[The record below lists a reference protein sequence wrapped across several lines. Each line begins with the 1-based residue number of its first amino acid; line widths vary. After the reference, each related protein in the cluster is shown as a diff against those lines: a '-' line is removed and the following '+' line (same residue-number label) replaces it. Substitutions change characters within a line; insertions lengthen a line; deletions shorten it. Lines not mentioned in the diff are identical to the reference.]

1 MSETQQET
9 GTGESTTSSLS
20 RPKNTTSLT
29 QSIEK
34 PEGSMA
40 TGQSNYNARRCRIIR
55 ILKEKDL
62 LEAIESSTVSVA
74 KDDQAFMIII
84 HNIKDSQ
91 IPHVQDASTATS
103 AKSHPASD
111 TVVLR
116 PDSGSVDSASCASCA
131 PCTQAPHLVASGTSG
146 HPSPYWVPSGHMQ
159 LSNPASHASRLQP
172 QHHRTSGF
180 TTTPEYPPSP
190 MVRKGYF
197 LAQKI

>member
-1 MSETQQET
+1 MAVRCQQE
-9 GTGESTTSSLS
+9 G
-20 RPKNTTSLT
+20 
-29 QSIEK
+29 
-34 PEGSMA
+34 
-40 TGQSNYNARRCRIIR
+40 C
-55 ILKEKDL
+55 
-62 LEAIESSTVSVA
+62 SSTV
-74 KDDQAFMIII
+74 QADLAHGKREREGWPKTEKYERGGLRQGHDFS
-84 HNIKDSQ
+84 NADRT
-91 IPHVQDASTATS
+91 DRATPS

-131 PCTQAPHLVASGTSG
+131 PCTQAPHVVASGTSG